1 MIFFEWKDAYELG
14 LPDIDL
20 QHTMIVNMLNEL
32 HAARKDGESDK
43 VAERTLGK
51 MLLYV
56 EEHFNTEENAMRA
69 QGFPGI
75 EAHIVEHE
83 VFRAKVHALHEKH
96 YQQSAIVSDDLV
108 TILMTWLKDHIAEV
122 DQDFGRFVRERSEE
136 ARKKFFSEC
145 NPPQPGENR

>member
-1 MIFFEWKDAYELG
+1 MPFFEWKDEYELG

-32 HAARKDGESDK
+32 HASLEDGESDK

-56 EEHFNTEENAMRA
+56 EEHFNTEECAMRA
-69 QGFPGI
+69 QGFPGAA
-75 EAHIVEHE
+75 AHVVEHE

-96 YQQSAIVSDDLV
+96 HQESAVASDDLV
-108 TILMTWLKDHIAEV
+108 AILMAWLKNHIAEV
-122 DQDFGRFVRERSEE
+122 DQDFGRFVREQSEQ
-136 ARKKFFSEC
+136 ARKKFFSESC
-145 NPPQPGENR
+145 PPLQGDTR